1 MILLDGYKISHVD
14 SDGEEYQEG
23 IIVSD
28 RLEKVLE
35 RVTKSTGGGRE
46 FRKDEREEV
55 AEPQYR

>member
-46 FRKDEREEV
+46 TRRDEREEV